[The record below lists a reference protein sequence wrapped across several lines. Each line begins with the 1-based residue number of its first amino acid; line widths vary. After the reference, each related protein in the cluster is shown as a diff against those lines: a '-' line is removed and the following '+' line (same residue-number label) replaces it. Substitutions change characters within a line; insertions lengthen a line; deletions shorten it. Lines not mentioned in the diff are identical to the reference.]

1 MEEEGPAEATIDFV
15 PALCFV
21 PRGIAKERPD
31 KIVLTQEELARVIK
45 ETKDRLDSD
54 GEHEDDDDDDGDE
67 NETGMEVDNENED
80 GDDDENIDEDDER
93 AETRSINDEFGF
105 EQYDAEGNVRVAD
118 IGNIVDPDHQLPDED
133 DDSEAEDEII
143 KPTDNLLLVGH
154 VQDDAANME
163 VWVFNE
169 EEESLY
175 THHDFLLPSFP
186 LCIEWMNHDPGS
198 DKPGNMCAI
207 GCMDPVIT
215 VWDLDIQDSIEPTF
229 KLGSKGSRKKNK
241 EAFGHKD
248 AVLDLSWNR
257 HYEHILASGSVDQTL
272 ILWDMDEGQPHTT
285 ITAFEEKVHS
295 IEFHPSEAQCILTGS
310 ADGVVRLFDCRDPE
324 FVNASFVKWS
334 TPGEVEKVLWNCT
347 DPNYFIVGSNDGS
360 LHYADK
366 RQAKKLLWSYKAHD
380 EEISGICFNSEVKNL
395 LTTTSTEG
403 YLKIWNFNGTEIKP
417 VYSHDFQMGRLQCMK
432 QCPEDPF
439 TLAFGGEK
447 PPRCRV
453 FNIKNFE
460 AVRQVFGVGGEAQ
473 E

>member
-1 MEEEGPAEATIDFV
+1 MEEEGPQEATIDFV
-15 PALCFV
+15 PAICFV
-21 PRGIAKERPD
+21 PRGIAKEKPD

-45 ETKDRLDSD
+45 DTKDRLDSE
-54 GEHEDDDDDDGDE
+54 GEDDDDDEEG
-67 NETGMEVDNENED
+67 DNEEQNDMDVDEEN
-80 GDDDENIDEDDER
+80 DDEPTVRN
-93 AETRSINDEFGF
+93 ANDEFGF
-105 EQYDAEGNVRVAD
+105 DQYDTEGTDRVVD
-118 IGNIVDPDHQLPDED
+118 IGNIVDADHQLPDED

-154 VQDDAANME
+154 VQDDAASME
-163 VWVFNE
+163 VWIFNE

-198 DKPGNMCAI
+198 DKAGNMCAI

-241 EAFGHKD
+241 EAYGHTD

-295 IEFHPSEAQCILTGS
+295 IEFHPEEAQSILTGS

-324 FVNASFVKWS
+324 FVNASFIKWQ
-334 TPGEVEKVLWNCT
+334 TPGEVEKVLWNSS
-347 DPNYFIVGSNDGS
+347 DANYFMVGSNDGS

-366 RQAKKLLWSYKAHD
+366 RQAKKLLWSFKAHE
-380 EEISGICFNSEVKNL
+380 EEISGICFNSQVKNL
-395 LTTTSTEG
+395 LVTTSTEG
-403 YLKIWNFNGTEIKP
+403 YLKIWNFNTSEIKP
-417 VYSHDFQMGRLQCMK
+417 VYSHDFKMGRLQCMK

-453 FNIKNFE
+453 YNIKNF
-460 AVRQVFGVGGEAQ
+460 AGVRQVFGLGDENQ

>member
-15 PALCFV
+15 PAICFV
-21 PRGIAKERPD
+21 PRGIAKEKPD

-45 ETKDRLDSD
+45 DTKDRLDSD
-54 GEHEDDDDDDGDE
+54 NDDDAEDDDEEEQQENEMDVDNEMEEDDDDIDEETNENRNPDDEFAFDRY
-67 NETGMEVDNENED
+67 DNE
-80 GDDDENIDEDDER
+80 
-93 AETRSINDEFGF
+93 
-105 EQYDAEGNVRVAD
+105 GNPRVAD

-154 VQDDAANME
+154 VQDDAASME

-241 EAFGHKD
+241 EAYGHKD

-257 HYEHILASGSVDQTL
+257 QYEHILASGSVDQTL
-272 ILWDMDEGQPHTT
+272 ILWDLDEGQPHTT
-285 ITAFEEKVHS
+285 ITAFEEKVQS
-295 IEFHPSEAQCILTGS
+295 IGFHPEEAQSILAGS
-310 ADGVVRLFDCRDPE
+310 ADGLVRLFDCRDPE
-324 FVNASFVKWS
+324 QVNTSFIKWKI
-334 TPGEVEKVLWNCT
+334 PGEVEKVLWNSC
-347 DPNYFIVGSNDGS
+347 DSNYFIIGSNEGS

-366 RQAKKLLWSYKAHD
+366 RQPKKLLWSYKAHE

-395 LTTTSTEG
+395 LTSTSTEG
-403 YLKIWNFNGTEIKP
+403 CLKIWNFNSAEIKP

-460 AVRQVFGVGGEAQ
+460 AVRQVFNIPTVEQ

>member
-1 MEEEGPAEATIDFV
+1 MEEDGPPEAIIDFV
-15 PALCFV
+15 PAICFV

-45 ETKDRLDSD
+45 DTKERLGSD
-54 GEHEDDDDDDGDE
+54 AEDDDDDDDDE
-67 NETGMEVDNENED
+67 NEQNEMDVDGEEED
-80 GDDDENIDEDDER
+80 GDDDDAADAPPRNP
-93 AETRSINDEFGF
+93 NDEFGF
-105 EQYDAEGNVRVAD
+105 DQYDAEGNVRVVD
-118 IGNIVDPDHQLPDED
+118 IGNIVDPEHQLPDED

-154 VQDDAANME
+154 VQDDAASME

-229 KLGSKGSRKKNK
+229 KLGSKGNRKKNK
-241 EAFGHKD
+241 EGYGHKD
-248 AVLDLSWNR
+248 AILDLSWNR

-295 IEFHPSEAQCILTGS
+295 IEFHPDEAQTILAGS

-324 FVNASFVKWS
+324 FVNASFVKWQ

-347 DPNYFIVGSNDGS
+347 DPNYFMIGSNDGS
-360 LHYADK
+360 LHYVDK
-366 RQAKKLLWSYKAHD
+366 RQANKLLWSFKAHE

-403 YLKIWNFNGTEIKP
+403 YLKIWNFNTTEIKP
-417 VYSHDFQMGRLQCMK
+417 VYSHDFKMGRLQCMK

-447 PPRCRV
+447 PPRCKV

-460 AVRQVFGVGGEAQ
+460 GVRQVFGLGDVDQ